1 MAKRK
6 GKFLDFYNSV
16 VGQEGYSA
24 RRVLDEIN
32 GYCHIPEGTFN
43 QTINKNMEKNFNP
56 LVVLAFCKTYGFD
69 IDDIFRDEGS
79 GKQENPSLPTQAGMD
94 VADSELPNR
103 FDLPNSFDGK
113 FFGYSFNTTTDYTKQ
128 GKLDQF
134 ILDIDTNNQKI
145 TMTLRHFALNS
156 SQRYSPREI
165 TMRGR
170 VIHNE
175 NGKAPNG
182 VLAITFNSEDGTKF
196 CTLAYNKLQLHGPL
210 YFRKG
215 AMLIYARGD
224 NAPMP
229 VMQSFIFTHR
239 KIDLEIPSNRT
250 ILQGALALTDGKIWL
265 RKNDLDAFMDSE
277 TMQKYFEQ
285 VSYENAIQEYVEL
298 NETILLGLDV
308 SDRDKLYLI
317 FLQLKAAA
325 VNPRL
330 FKFPNS
336 GTDRSWRCVAA
347 LGKEE
352 SQKQEGESQVS
363 CEEELD
369 IGVSGRI
376 STEDLT
382 FSQEAEFSQ
391 EE

>member
-43 QTINKNMEKNFNP
+43 QTINKNMEKNLNP

-182 VLAITFNSEDGTKF
+182 TVCLIQQNPTGAWPIVGTHSSASCGSRIISSPCSAHTFPCRKPGKSPRNAKKPTEGNYTPVGFFALLRRLWPVLRA
-196 CTLAYNKLQLHGPL
+196 
-210 YFRKG
+210 
-215 AMLIYARGD
+215 
-224 NAPMP
+224 
-229 VMQSFIFTHR
+229 FIHPCCSAAFLR
-239 KIDLEIPSNRT
+239 PSTGRCP
-250 ILQGALALTDGKIWL
+250 
-265 RKNDLDAFMDSE
+265 S
-277 TMQKYFEQ
+277 
-285 VSYENAIQEYVEL
+285 
-298 NETILLGLDV
+298 
-308 SDRDKLYLI
+308 
-317 FLQLKAAA
+317 AA
-325 VNPRL
+325 
-330 FKFPNS
+330 
-336 GTDRSWRCVAA
+336 
-347 LGKEE
+347 
-352 SQKQEGESQVS
+352 
-363 CEEELD
+363 
-369 IGVSGRI
+369 
-376 STEDLT
+376 
-382 FSQEAEFSQ
+382 
-391 EE
+391 